1 VICYLDTSALVKL
14 YVREEGS
21 EAVRELVDAVAV
33 VATAKVAYA
42 EARAALA
49 RGFREGL
56 LEARD
61 YRLVVAALQD
71 DWARYLALE
80 LSDPLIWLAGE
91 LAEKHRLRGFDAVH
105 LAAAVTLQARVKGRV
120 VVACWDA
127 RLWEALR
134 ASDLDVVPKVR
145 PSTG

>member
-1 VICYLDTSALVKL
+1 MICYLDTSALVKL

-21 EAVRELVDAVAV
+21 ETVRELVDAAAV

-56 LEARD
+56 LEERD

-120 VVACWDA
+120 AVACWDA
-127 RLWEALR
+127 RLWDALR
-134 ASDLDVVPKVR
+134 ASDFNVVPKVR